1 MLIPWLAPEKQLSLA
16 LFQTTEQAMTL
27 YLQLTTP
34 SAFCPSC
41 GTQSTQRHSFY
52 TRKLQ
57 DLSIGM
63 QHVQIHLQSRK
74 WFCVETFCPKHI
86 FTERFTW
93 VQPYARKTERLQQ
106 LLRQLVFSM
115 SCRQAERVTQP
126 YLRRVSHDAFLR
138 LIRAT
143 TVELPHTT
151 AIGLDDF
158 AFRKG
163 SDYGTLI
170 CDLNT
175 HQPLAILTG
184 RTSEVVENW
193 LRTQPQL
200 QTVSRDGSKT
210 YREAITNTNPAIVQV
225 SDRWH
230 LLKNA
235 KDALFKWLEQKLP
248 AQIEW
253 QRIGDDEVI
262 QPIEEKPIDEL
273 KWQLIQQ
280 VQQDYNEGIRIT
292 QLAQKYQVS
301 RGTIYSYLKRQSPP
315 RKARHRS
322 KTAQLKLQPYYEA
335 IIAYDAEHFT
345 LNQIFKKIQAAGYD
359 GSRSAL
365 RRFLEPYHAKKKA
378 KVAQITTY
386 SVPRVQLSQWIW
398 RGFESLKEEQKHIV
412 THCQQLYPFLEVI
425 EQLVQAYRTLFRER
439 DVDHL
444 LDWMNAQLANKN
456 APFYSYSMG
465 LRLDLAAVKNAFILP
480 YSNGLLEGQVNRLK
494 WIKRMMYG
502 RAKSDLLEKRMQY
515 RL

>member
-1 MLIPWLAPEKQLSLA
+1 MLIPWQAPEKQLSLT
-16 LFQTTEQAMTL
+16 LLETTEQEIIL
-27 YLQLTTP
+27 YLQLIKT

-41 GTQSTQRHSFY
+41 GTQSTQQHSFY
-52 TRKLQ
+52 SRKLQ

-74 WFCVETFCPKHI
+74 WFCVETFCTQQI

-93 VQPYARKTERLQQ
+93 LQPYARKTERLQQ

-115 SCRQAERVTQP
+115 SCRQAERVIQP

-143 TVELPHTT
+143 PVKLPYTT

-163 SDYGTLI
+163 ADYGTLI

-184 RTSEVVENW
+184 RTSEVVETW
-193 LRTQPQL
+193 LKTQPHL

-210 YREAITNTNPAIVQV
+210 YREAITNANPTIEQV

-230 LLKNA
+230 LIKNA
-235 KDALFKWLEQKLP
+235 KEALFKWLEQKLP
-248 AQIEW
+248 AHIEW
-253 QRIGDDEVI
+253 QRIGDEEVI
-262 QPIEEKPIDEL
+262 QPTEEKPIDEL

-280 VQQDYNEGIRIT
+280 VQQDYKAGIRIT
-292 QLAQKYQVS
+292 QLTKKYQLS
-301 RGTIYSYLKRQSPP
+301 RGTIYNYLKRQSPP
-315 RKARHRS
+315 RKTRRRI
-322 KTAQLKLQPYYEA
+322 KTAQLKLQPYYET
-335 IIAYDAEHFT
+335 IIAYDAEHLT
-345 LNQIFKKIQAAGYD
+345 LNQIFEKIQTAGYE

-365 RRFLEPYHAKKKA
+365 RRFLDSYRAKKKQ
-378 KVAQITTY
+378 KVAQTIV
-386 SVPRVQLSQWIW
+386 SRISRVQLSHWIW
-398 RGFESLKEEQKHIV
+398 KGFETLNEEQKKV
-412 THCQQLYPFLEVI
+412 LTHCQQLYPFLESI
-425 EQLVQAYRTLFRER
+425 EQLVQTYRTLFHER
-439 DVDHL
+439 DVHRL
-444 LDWMNAQLANKN
+444 LDWMKAQLANKN
-456 APFYSYSMG
+456 SPFHSYSTG
-465 LRLDLAAVKNAFILP
+465 LRLDLAAVKNAFHLP

-502 RAKSDLLEKRMQY
+502 RAKPDLLEKRMQY